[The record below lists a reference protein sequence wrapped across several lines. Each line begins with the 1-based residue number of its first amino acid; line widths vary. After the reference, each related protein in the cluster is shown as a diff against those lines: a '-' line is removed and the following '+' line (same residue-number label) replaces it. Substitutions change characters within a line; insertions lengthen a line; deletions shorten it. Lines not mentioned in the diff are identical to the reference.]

1 MTHQRL
7 DNQRILVTRA
17 EHQADSLSQRL
28 RHLGASVV
36 ELPLLRIGPPESWS
50 PFDQAFQNLS
60 SYDWLLFASVN
71 AVECTI
77 ARLND
82 IGVSVAALRQL
93 KVAAIGPATS
103 GSLLKQEIPVCFQPS
118 VFVAEEMILQ
128 FPGYP
133 ESLSAVRF
141 LWPKADIGRLF
152 MKNELQKA
160 GAEVDTVTCYRTC
173 GPEHPQETADK
184 LRQILSRKE
193 VDIVTLTSSETVRS
207 FDRML
212 RASGADANVLRANI
226 RIAVIGPETAA
237 TAAQLIG
244 GADIQAREYTIAGL
258 VQALADAANSPL

>member
-1 MTHQRL
+1 MSQRL

-17 EHQADSLSQRL
+17 GHQAGSLSARL
-28 RHLGASVV
+28 RELGASVV
-36 ELPLLRIGPPESWS
+36 ELPLLRIGPPDSWS
-50 PFDQAFQNLS
+50 PFDQAFQHLS

-71 AVECTI
+71 AVECTV
-77 ARLND
+77 ARLNHL
-82 IGVSVAALRQL
+82 GVPVDALQSL
-93 KVAAIGPATS
+93 KVAAIGPATG
-103 GSLLKQEIPVCFQPS
+103 GSLVERRIPVCFQPN

-133 ESLSAVRF
+133 DSLSQVRF

-152 MKNELQKA
+152 IKNELQKV
-160 GAEVDTVTCYRTC
+160 GAEVETVTCYRTC
-173 GPEHPQETADK
+173 GPENPQETARV

-207 FDRML
+207 FDRIL
-212 RASGADANVLRANI
+212 RASGADGNELRSNI
-226 RIAVIGPETAA
+226 KIAVIGPETAA